1 MMPGRILQTGL
12 AALLWAGNALAQGG
26 GLQWLSPVYPLFT
39 APLKLGSEITPKQL
53 VVSTISS
60 MFDHA
65 KM

>member
-1 MMPGRILQTGL
+1 MPSQVLQTGL

-39 APLKLGSEITPKQL
+39 APLQFGSEIGPKQL
-53 VVSTISS
+53 VTSACFS